1 MRVTRS
7 LVWIAG
13 LAGLLAG
20 ASLAT
25 HRRHERERRASSAKP
40 EPLQTWEGEGG
51 AVPLR
56 TGRTAQQVT
65 PSSATA
71 SHAGPAANDLP
82 GAEASSSPQEQGGG
96 PRYEQGGQPH

>member
-1 MRVTRS
+1 MSATRS
-7 LVWIAG
+7 LLWIAG

-25 HRRHERERRASSAKP
+25 HRRHERDRRSLTAKP

-56 TGRTAQQVT
+56 TGRTAQQVS
-65 PSSATA
+65 PAR
-71 SHAGPAANDLP
+71 AGGSDLP
-82 GAEASSSPQEQGGG
+82 GATTQERGGG
-96 PRYEQGGQPH
+96 PDYEQGGMPH

>member
-1 MRVTRS
+1 MNSTRG

-25 HRRHERERRASSAKP
+25 HRRREDARRSLRTKP

-65 PSSATA
+65 PSSAD
-71 SHAGPAANDLP
+71 PAAAAGEP
-82 GAEASSSPQEQGGG
+82 EQGPQEMGGG
-96 PRYEQGGQPH
+96 PRYEQGGSPH

>member
-1 MRVTRS
+1 MRMTRS
-7 LVWIAG
+7 LVWMAG
-13 LAGLLAG
+13 LAGVLAG

-25 HRRHERERRASSAKP
+25 HRRNERERRALTGKP

-65 PSSATA
+65 PSSG
-71 SHAGPAANDLP
+71 SDLP
-82 GAEASSSPQEQGGG
+82 GAASALQSASAASPQEKGGG
-96 PRYEQGGQPH
+96 PDYEQGGPPRH

>member
-1 MRVTRS
+1 MKSTRG

-20 ASLAT
+20 ISLNT
-25 HRRHERERRASSAKP
+25 HRRREAERRTLRVKP

-65 PSSATA
+65 PTSAH
-71 SHAGPAANDLP
+71 SPV
-82 GAEASSSPQEQGGG
+82 GAEPSSGSGPFEQGGG
-96 PRYEQGGQPH
+96 PRYEQGGSPR

>member
-1 MRVTRS
+1 MNRS
-7 LVWIAG
+7 LIWIAA

-20 ASLAT
+20 ASLST
-25 HRRHERERRASSAKP
+25 HRRRERERRLSPAKP

-65 PSSATA
+65 PPTRFEDTE
-71 SHAGPAANDLP
+71 AGKLP
-82 GAEASSSPQEQGGG
+82 EHH
-96 PRYEQGGQPH
+96 GQTHH

>member
-1 MRVTRS
+1 MHATRS

-13 LAGLLAG
+13 LAGVLAG
-20 ASLAT
+20 ASLAM
-25 HRRHERERRASSAKP
+25 HRRNERERRASPAKP
-40 EPLQTWEGEGG
+40 EPVQTWEGEGG

-65 PSSATA
+65 PSSAGA
-71 SHAGPAANDLP
+71 SAAS
-82 GAEASSSPQEQGGG
+82 AEPQELGGG

>member
-1 MRVTRS
+1 MKSTRG
-7 LVWIAG
+7 LVWLAG

-20 ASLAT
+20 ISLST
-25 HRRHERERRASSAKP
+25 HRRREAERRTLRVKP

-65 PSSATA
+65 PSSAQA
-71 SHAGPAANDLP
+71 QAGEPFSGQGPL
-82 GAEASSSPQEQGGG
+82 EQGGG
-96 PRYEQGGQPH
+96 PRYEQGGPPR

>member
-1 MRVTRS
+1 MISTRG

-13 LAGLLAG
+13 IAGLLAG
-20 ASLAT
+20 ASLST
-25 HRRHERERRASSAKP
+25 HRRREADRSALRAKP

-65 PSSATA
+65 PTSA
-71 SHAGPAANDLP
+71 DLST
-82 GAEASSSPQEQGGG
+82 GSDLSEGGSVEQGGG
-96 PRYEQGGQPH
+96 PRYEEGGSPR

>member
-1 MRVTRS
+1 MISTRG
-7 LVWIAG
+7 LAWIAG
-13 LAGLLAG
+13 IAGLLAG

-25 HRRHERERRASSAKP
+25 HRRREDERRSLSTKP

-65 PSSATA
+65 PSSADLSLGA
-71 SHAGPAANDLP
+71 SDAGGPTEL
-82 GAEASSSPQEQGGG
+82 GGG
-96 PRYEQGGQPH
+96 PRYEQGGTPH